1 MTKPSLKL
9 AIFLLLF
16 PALLTV
22 LGIWQLTRLSNLA
35 QNRAELSEQIASL
48 SELAQRDPHA
58 AIPSGVRGRVLGVQY
73 ASQILKE
80 QLADLDENQ
89 PAIRARLA
97 LPIWT
102 IVCGLLATLL
112 GLLGMVLMIR
122 AGRMARNS
130 REQLLQIFS
139 RGYQRLPWLMAAMTL
154 LLASATITAS
164 VYETLASIHIAS
176 AMSNADLKESIMF
189 GIVSLVAVA
198 AAAQA
203 LYALYVNRTSFNIQ
217 PMPLTGRSVLPAQSP
232 ALWAWMR
239 DIAQRLNALAPD
251 HIVVGLCDGFFVTS
265 CDIRLT
271 PSESILRGR
280 TLYLPLTYL
289 AVLSRA
295 ETEVIIGHE
304 LAHFAGADTD
314 YSTRFLPIFSGVR
327 RNLEHMHNLRDRDIV
342 SQVMLYPTFLLGE
355 FFSQQFDHAVQ
366 HWSRQRELIADSV
379 GSSLHRPVDAA
390 TALLRSR
397 LFGMLIHEAVGRARL
412 QVTEQDD
419 LVAELI
425 QSAQVRGLDNPQ
437 THLDDEWAHPTDTH
451 PTLRQ
456 RMNAL
461 QVIPDAD
468 LLAHAAR
475 PVDEAG
481 MSLLNQLLGDG
492 RAWCKHLTMDLSQ
505 LQKQDIDIRHG
516 LLTDEWIIKKPPSI
530 TMLVFG
536 LAAFLQFLFAFA
548 IVLMFLSSGTHFRM
562 ITVAVIAFLIAGGVA
577 CAFVANNFRKKSL
590 KPFIVVRRDTLRL
603 DGVTGEL
610 PWTAVESLVAHGG
623 FVVTLQLQFKPGAS
637 VPQIGK
643 KAKYLRFDARSH
655 QLYIT
660 LPRVSGRNY
669 DEIARQFHEYHQLAN
684 AGHIK
689 TDRVEADR
697 VESDRVEP
705 GPGQVS
711 SS

>member
-1 MTKPSLKL
+1 MTQITKPSLKL

-22 LGIWQLTRLSNLA
+22 MGISQLTRLKNLT
-35 QNRAELSEQIASL
+35 QDRAELSEQIASL

-58 AIPSGVRGRVLGVQY
+58 SIPSGVQGRVLGVEY
-73 ASQILKE
+73 ASQILKKK
-80 QLADLDENQ
+80 LADLDENQ
-89 PAIRARLA
+89 PAIRVRQV
-97 LPIWT
+97 LPFWT

-112 GLLGMVLMIR
+112 GLLGMMLIIR
-122 AGRMARNS
+122 AGHLARNS
-130 REQLLQIFS
+130 REQLLQVFS
-139 RGYQRLPWLMAAMTL
+139 RGYQRLPWLMAGMTL

-176 AMSNADLKESIMF
+176 AMSNADLKVSIMF
-189 GIVSLVAVA
+189 GIFSLVAIA

-203 LYALYVNRTSFNIQ
+203 LYALYVNRGSFNIQ
-217 PMPLTGRSVLPAQSP
+217 AMPLTGRSVLPAQSP

-265 CDIRLT
+265 CDSRLT
-271 PSESILRGR
+271 PSDTILQGR

-289 AVLSRA
+289 AVLSQA

-304 LAHFAGADTD
+304 LAHFAGEDTD

-366 HWSRQRELIADSV
+366 HWSRQRELAADAV

-390 TALLRSR
+390 TALLRTR

-412 QVTEQDD
+412 QATEQDD

-425 QSAQVRGLDNPQ
+425 QHVRSRGLDNPQ
-437 THLDDEWAHPTDTH
+437 THLDDEWTHPTDTH

-456 RMNAL
+456 RMEAL
-461 QVIPDAD
+461 QVIASAD
-468 LLAHAAR
+468 MLAHAAR
-475 PVDEAG
+475 PVDDAG
-481 MSLLNQLLGDG
+481 MSLLNKLLGDG
-492 RAWCKHLTMDLSQ
+492 SAWCKRLTMDLSQ
-505 LQKQDIDIRHG
+505 VQKQDIDIRTE
-516 LLTDEWIIKKPPSI
+516 LLEDELIIKKPPSVA
-530 TMLVFG
+530 MLAFG
-536 LAAFLQFLFAFA
+536 LMAFLQFFFSFGL
-548 IVLMFLSSGTHFRM
+548 VLMFLSSGTQFRL
-562 ITVAVIAFLIAGGVA
+562 ITVVILAFLLAGGVICTLA
-577 CAFVANNFRKKSL
+577 ANHFRKKAQ
-590 KPFIVVRRDTLRL
+590 KPFIVVRRDAVRL
-603 DGVTGEL
+603 DGVTSEL
-610 PWTAVESLVAHGG
+610 PWLAVESMVAHWG
-623 FVVTLQLQFKPGAS
+623 FVVTLQLQLRPGTSA
-637 VPQIGK
+637 PLTGK
-643 KAKYLRFDARSH
+643 KSSYLRFDARSH

-669 DEIARQFHEYHQLAN
+669 DEIVRQFYEYHQIAN
-684 AGHIK
+684 AGYV
-689 TDRVEADR
+689 RAQ
-697 VESDRVEP
+697 
-705 GPGQVS
+705 PGQVANA
-711 SS
+711 